1 MISEYRKKQYLEIMI
16 DIKKDCESDLID
28 KERAHKIADDI
39 LCNILLDL
47 GLEEIVNAFYDVPK
61 WYA

>member
-1 MISEYRKKQYLEIMI
+1 MISEYRKKQYLEKMI

-28 KERAHKIADDI
+28 KESAHKIADDI